1 MDIRGREF
9 KHKRDNKK
17 IVISFR
23 IKMFQI
29 FEKTPNI
36 AGLLLIAQI
45 QLITLIL
52 GFLKI
57 SGIVEHTDT
66 ERLNLENNNL
76 KKTFKE

>member
-1 MDIRGREF
+1 
-9 KHKRDNKK
+9 
-17 IVISFR
+17 
-23 IKMFQI
+23 MFQI

-57 SGIVEHTDT
+57 LGIVEHTDA
-66 ERLNLENNNL
+66 ERLNLENNNK